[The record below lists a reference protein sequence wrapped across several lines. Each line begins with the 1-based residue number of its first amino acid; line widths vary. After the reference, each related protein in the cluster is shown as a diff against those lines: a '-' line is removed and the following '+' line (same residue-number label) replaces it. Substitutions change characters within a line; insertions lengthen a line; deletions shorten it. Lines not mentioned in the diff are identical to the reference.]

1 MIPSRPYLIR
11 AFYNWIT
18 DNLWTPY
25 LLVDATFADVMVPER
40 FIKEGKIVLNV
51 SFNAVRDL
59 DMTNTDVSFSARFS
73 GRVENIFV
81 PVGAVEAIYAS
92 ENGQGMHFTELDMHP
107 EESGSAEADGGNK
120 AAPVRKKGPPHLKI
134 VK

>member
-25 LLVDATFADVMVPER
+25 ILVDATFTDVMVPER
-40 FIKEGKIVLNV
+40 FIKDGKIVLNI

-59 DMTNTDVSFSARFS
+59 DMTNTEVSFSARFS

-107 EESGSAEADGGNK
+107 KESGPAESDGSSK
-120 AAPVRKKGPPHLKI
+120 VVSVKKKGPPHLKI